1 MFKVTATF
9 QKSVSEIRHF
19 SESVGNWKFNL
30 LNSVEVTFF
39 NFRNIICAKVPVWS
53 PAGFSPLFWSCDF
66 EPGCL
71 FIDVHGGLFVEQVL
85 LNLRLGL
92 LKHPDLLRRLPQ
104 RVFQSLL
111 DTLDGGGLELEVL
124 GNVVITKVHSL
135 SRYLHTLIHFT
146 SNFTNG
152 NLPLANPITCLCC
165 LWAIHFSTM
174 SSGSEVAERACSAL
188 MCWLSAASMDSF
200 KSPSFASSSD
210 FQNAMSPTRCLNLC
224 HE

>member
-1 MFKVTATF
+1 MTATF
-9 QKSVSEIRHF
+9 RKSVSEIRHF
-19 SESVGNWKFNL
+19 SESVGNWRFNL
-30 LNSVEVTFF
+30 LNSVCQEVTLF

-66 EPGCL
+66 EPGRL

-85 LNLRLGL
+85 LNLRLGF

-135 SRYLHTLIHFT
+135 SRYLHTLIHFNSRSYEKYSRQT
-146 SNFTNG
+146 KWLCSNLLDQILQMAICHWQTQL
-152 NLPLANPITCLCC
+152 LPVSVVYEPYTFPQCPIFMLT
-165 LWAIHFSTM
+165 A
-174 SSGSEVAERACSAL
+174 
-188 MCWLSAASMDSF
+188 
-200 KSPSFASSSD
+200 
-210 FQNAMSPTRCLNLC
+210 
-224 HE
+224 